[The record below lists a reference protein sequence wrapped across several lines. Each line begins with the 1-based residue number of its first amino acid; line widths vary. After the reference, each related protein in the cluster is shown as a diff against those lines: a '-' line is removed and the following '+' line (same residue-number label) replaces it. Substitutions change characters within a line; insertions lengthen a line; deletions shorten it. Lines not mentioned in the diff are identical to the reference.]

1 MDSPGGRSA
10 AYGTA
15 MQSGRTPAASYVL
28 IDAENIDW
36 AVSNVVG
43 RKPESQDRVQFD
55 RLVSFCESNFPAP
68 VRCVVVLNARGEQ
81 LPDVM
86 IGFVRALKS
95 AGCEVALLYGRP
107 EQKVVDLG
115 ILKLLENIRTQR
127 PNAAVVLASHDG
139 ADFAEALKPMLA
151 EKRQVAVLGLREYVS
166 QRFRELVP
174 SGLKILDLELNARV
188 FQRPLP
194 RMLPVNVDEFDP
206 GMFL

>member
-1 MDSPGGRSA
+1 MLTGRP
-10 AYGTA
+10 
-15 MQSGRTPAASYVL
+15 PAASYVL

-55 RLVSFCESNFPAP
+55 RLVSFCENNFPAP

-107 EQKVVDLG
+107 DQKVVDLG

-127 PNAAVVLASHDG
+127 PNASVVLASHDG
-139 ADFAEALKPMLA
+139 ADFADALKPMLA
-151 EKRQVAVLGLREYVS
+151 EKRQVVVLGLREYVS
-166 QRFRELVP
+166 QKFRELVP

-194 RMLPVNVDEFDP
+194 RMLPVNVDEFDATV
-206 GMFL
+206 FL

>member
-1 MDSPGGRSA
+1 ML
-10 AYGTA
+10 
-15 MQSGRTPAASYVL
+15 SGRPPAASYVL

-55 RLVSFCESNFPAP
+55 RLVSFCETNFPAP

-107 EQKVVDLG
+107 DQKVVDLG

-127 PNAAVVLASHDG
+127 PGAAVVLASHDG
-139 ADFAEALKPMLA
+139 ADFADALKPMLE

-174 SGLKILDLELNARV
+174 SGLTILDLELNARV
-188 FQRPLP
+188 FNRPLP

-206 GMFL
+206 GLFL

>member
-1 MDSPGGRSA
+1 ML
-10 AYGTA
+10 
-15 MQSGRTPAASYVL
+15 SGRPPAASYVL

-55 RLVSFCESNFPAP
+55 RLVSFCETNFPAP

-95 AGCEVALLYGRP
+95 AGCDVALLYGRP
-107 EQKVVDLG
+107 DQKVVDLG

-127 PNAAVVLASHDG
+127 PGAAVVLASHDG
-139 ADFAEALKPMLA
+139 ADFADALKPMLE
-151 EKRQVAVLGLREYVS
+151 EKRQVAVLGLREYIS

-174 SGLKILDLELNARV
+174 SGLKILDLELNAKV
-188 FQRPLP
+188 FNRPLP

-206 GMFL
+206 GLFL

>member
-1 MDSPGGRSA
+1 ML
-10 AYGTA
+10 
-15 MQSGRTPAASYVL
+15 SGRPPAASYVL

-55 RLVSFCESNFPAP
+55 RLVSFCETNFPAP

-95 AGCEVALLYGRP
+95 AGCDVALLYGRP
-107 EQKVVDLG
+107 DQKVVDLG

-127 PNAAVVLASHDG
+127 PGAAVVLASHDG
-139 ADFAEALKPMLA
+139 ADFADALKPMLE

-174 SGLKILDLELNARV
+174 SGLKILDLELNAKV
-188 FQRPLP
+188 FNRPLP

-206 GMFL
+206 GLFL

>member
-1 MDSPGGRSA
+1 ML
-10 AYGTA
+10 
-15 MQSGRTPAASYVL
+15 SGRPPAASYVL

-55 RLVSFCESNFPAP
+55 RLVSFCETNFPAP

-107 EQKVVDLG
+107 DQKVVDLG

-127 PNAAVVLASHDG
+127 PGAAVVLASHDG
-139 ADFAEALKPMLA
+139 ADFAEALKPMLE
-151 EKRQVAVLGLREYVS
+151 EKREVAVLGLREYIS

-174 SGLKILDLELNARV
+174 SGLKILDLEMNAKV
-188 FQRPLP
+188 FNRPLP

-206 GMFL
+206 GLFL

>member
-1 MDSPGGRSA
+1 ML
-10 AYGTA
+10 
-15 MQSGRTPAASYVL
+15 SGRPPAASYVL

-36 AVSNVVG
+36 AVSNVLG
-43 RKPESQDRVQFD
+43 RKPESMDRVQFD
-55 RLVSFCESNFPAP
+55 RLVAFCETNFPAP

-107 EQKVVDLG
+107 DQKVVDLG
-115 ILKLLENIRTQR
+115 ILKLLENILTQR
-127 PNAAVVLASHDG
+127 PKAAVVLASHDG
-139 ADFAEALKPMLA
+139 ADFADALKPMLE

-166 QRFRELVP
+166 QRFRDLVP

-194 RMLPVNVDEFDP
+194 RMLPVNVDEFEP
-206 GMFL
+206 MLFL

>member
-1 MDSPGGRSA
+1 ML
-10 AYGTA
+10 
-15 MQSGRTPAASYVL
+15 SGRPPAASYVL

-55 RLVSFCESNFPAP
+55 RLVSFCETNFPAP

-107 EQKVVDLG
+107 DQKVVDLG

-127 PNAAVVLASHDG
+127 PGAAVVLASHDG
-139 ADFAEALKPMLA
+139 ADFAEALKPMLE
-151 EKRQVAVLGLREYVS
+151 EKREVAVLGLREYVS

-174 SGLKILDLELNARV
+174 SGLKILDLELNAKV
-188 FQRPLP
+188 FNRPLP

-206 GMFL
+206 GLFL

>member
-1 MDSPGGRSA
+1 ML
-10 AYGTA
+10 
-15 MQSGRTPAASYVL
+15 SGRPPAASYVL

-55 RLVSFCESNFPAP
+55 RLVSFCETNFPAP

-127 PNAAVVLASHDG
+127 PGAAVVLASHDG

-188 FQRPLP
+188 FNRPLP